1 MDLLRIWDVAFSIDL
16 VGDCVSS
23 FDDCFKIECLLAGD
37 AGYGLWELSFFAT
50 ILFRTM
56 STGTGFIVTFELFFF
71 EFERV
76 SSFST
81 AWDGPQ
87 LISFED
93 LIIYTPFLGEA
104 STFSLNL
111 NKRFFIP
118 LVFIIFSISS
128 SCFCFLFIYAS
139 I

>member
-16 VGDCVSS
+16 VGDCVSP
-23 FDDCFKIECLLAGD
+23 FDDCFKIECLFAGD
-37 AGYGLWELSFFAT
+37 AGYGLWESSFFAT

-56 STGTGFIVTFELFFF
+56 STGTGFIMTFELFLL

-111 NKRFFIP
+111 SKRFFIP

-128 SCFCFLFIYAS
+128 SCFCFLFI
-139 I
+139 